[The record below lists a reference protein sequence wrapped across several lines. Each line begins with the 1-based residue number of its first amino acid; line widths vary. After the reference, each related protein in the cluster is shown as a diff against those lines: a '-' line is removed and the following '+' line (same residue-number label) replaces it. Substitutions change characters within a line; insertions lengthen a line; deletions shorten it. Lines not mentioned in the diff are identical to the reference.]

1 VVTGYDGEGNSRG
14 DLSTSSVLT
23 TDDSAATV
31 NGSTITFRTAGSHTV
46 TATSAG
52 KTATATVT
60 VNAGAL
66 SYLTVS
72 PSTAN
77 VTAGGSKTFT
87 VDGFDA
93 LGNSVG
99 DETSNATLSSNIVGD
114 NVTVNSVRFSE
125 AGTHVITAKVG
136 TTTATATVMVAAGPL
151 ASITVSP
158 TTSTV
163 TAGGSKTFTVEGF
176 DGEGNDL
183 GDVTGDTVVTSDAES
198 DTVQDATVTFES
210 AGTHAITATDG
221 AAVATATV
229 TVNPATL
236 DHLVV
241 TPATATATV
250 SDSKTFTVEGFDV
263 FDNSLGDVTTD
274 TLFTTDVTSDHVDG
288 ATITFTRAGSH
299 TVIAT
304 DGAATATA
312 VVQVDAGPLDSITV
326 SPQTANLTAGD
337 SQEFTA
343 EGFDAQ
349 GNSLGDVTADST
361 FASGVPTDGV
371 NHASITFVA
380 AGAHTITATD
390 GRASA
395 TATVTVAAGPVAS
408 LTLTPADSTVT
419 AGASVTFAV
428 EGFDA
433 EGNSVGDEAAVL
445 TSDDSTDVVAGSQVA
460 FGSAGT
466 HTITATVGPRTA
478 TATVLVQVDPA
489 SIGSI
494 TLTLSEITAKVKHSV
509 TAMVT
514 AKDDFGNDLGDVTSQ
529 VALTSNYAADVI
541 DGSTITF
548 GDGDSG
554 RRADRHGAAIHRRQR
569 GADPRDRARHPDPR
583 PHPVPRRSPPPP
595 GLTVRLRGH
604 DDQRSRSLRPFGAGV
619 LAVLT

>member
-1 VVTGYDGEGNSRG
+1 VV
-14 DLSTSSVLT
+14 
-23 TDDSAATV
+23 
-31 NGSTITFRTAGSHTV
+31 
-46 TATSAG
+46 
-52 KTATATVT
+52 
-60 VNAGAL
+60 
-66 SYLTVS
+66 
-72 PSTAN
+72 
-77 VTAGGSKTFT
+77 
-87 VDGFDA
+87 
-93 LGNSVG
+93 
-99 DETSNATLSSNIVGD
+99 
-114 NVTVNSVRFSE
+114 
-125 AGTHVITAKVG
+125 
-136 TTTATATVMVAAGPL
+136 VAAGPL

-183 GDVTGDTVVTSDAES
+183 GDVTADTVVTSDAES

-221 AAVATATV
+221 GAVATATV

-241 TPATATATV
+241 TPATATVTAT
-250 SDSKTFTVEGFDV
+250 DSKTFTVEGFDV

-274 TLFTTDVTSDHVDG
+274 TVFTTDVTSDHVDG

-312 VVQVDAGPLDSITV
+312 AVLVDAGPLDSITV

-361 FASGVPTDGV
+361 FTSDDPTDTVRGATITFLTAGTHAVTATDGGVMATASVAVAAGALDSITISPATADVTAGGSQAFTAEGFDSHGNDLGDVTAGSTFASGVPTDEV
-371 NHASITFVA
+371 NDASITFVA

-445 TSDDSTDVVAGSQVA
+445 TSDDSTDVVAGSQVT
-460 FGSAGT
+460 FGTAGT
-466 HTITATVGPRTA
+466 HTITATVGLRTA

-489 SIGSI
+489 AVGSI
-494 TLTLSEITAKVKHSV
+494 TLTLSATTAKVKHSV
-509 TAMVT
+509 TATVT

-529 VALTSNYAADVI
+529 VTLTSNYAADVI

-548 GDGDSG
+548 GHASRHVITATLDGNTSSVTVTVIPAAAPTG
-554 RRADRHGAAIHRRQR
+554 TGLAFTGATAVPTVATGLGILILGLTLFLAAAYRRRRA
-569 GADPRDRARHPDPR
+569 
-583 PHPVPRRSPPPP
+583 
-595 GLTVRLRGH
+595 
-604 DDQRSRSLRPFGAGV
+604 
-619 LAVLT
+619 